1 MRTAGLIEN
10 RRKTAAQPSRRLLER
25 RACKDCPEEQ
35 APIGAFFIHRIR
47 GCRTDFPGISCTIL
61 KPASYTYG
69 TDSYSPIISCGTERI
84 MVCSWHLLIAFAS
97 MIEEME
103 PYTSFLI
110 NSNTFDAL
118 LAIVPPI
125 ITVELLSREISRR
138 SGRKNQDRYQRVE
151 KLIRDNGVTIWG

>member
-97 MIEEME
+97 MIEENFLNAAGGVSRLLCPRSVVMKQCSA
-103 PYTSFLI
+103 PTS
-110 NSNTFDAL
+110 
-118 LAIVPPI
+118 
-125 ITVELLSREISRR
+125 
-138 SGRKNQDRYQRVE
+138 
-151 KLIRDNGVTIWG
+151 